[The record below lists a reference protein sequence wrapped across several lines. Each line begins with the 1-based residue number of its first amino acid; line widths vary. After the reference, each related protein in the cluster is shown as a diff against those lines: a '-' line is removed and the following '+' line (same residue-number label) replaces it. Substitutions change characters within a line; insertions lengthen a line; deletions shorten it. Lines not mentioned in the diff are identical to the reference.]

1 MIKQS
6 EFGMLIDYNKL
17 MNFLIHQMI
26 LAFVSLETQMVC
38 SLLQDSSQELF
49 ESLILKTYL
58 LLRRLNIM
66 AILFFMLN
74 IVLME
79 DSLPF

>member
-1 MIKQS
+1 MIKQL

-17 MNFLIHQMI
+17 MNFPIHQMI
-26 LAFVSLETQMVC
+26 LAFVYLEIQVVC

-58 LLRRLNIM
+58 LPRRSNI
-66 AILFFMLN
+66 IVIPSSMLN
-74 IVLME
+74 IALME